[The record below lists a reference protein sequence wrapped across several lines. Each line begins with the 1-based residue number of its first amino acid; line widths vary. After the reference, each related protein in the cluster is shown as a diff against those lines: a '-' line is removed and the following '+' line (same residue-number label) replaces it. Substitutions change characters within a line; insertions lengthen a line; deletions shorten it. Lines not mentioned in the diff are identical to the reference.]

1 MENLNNEE
9 KGNISEDSSAVDEN
23 KFVYKNVIKNKQ
35 NSRLYS
41 VISVVFSGLSVLF
54 CFFPW
59 LGLIFGCLGILF
71 AIISRKNI
79 GYFDKISIAGIIIG
93 IFGAVFAF
101 MGIMFIYVFENNIYE
116 NFFDMFKSEKNSP
129 LINNSRN
136 L

>member
-9 KGNISEDSSAVDEN
+9 KENISEESSSVDEN
-23 KFVYKNVIKNKQ
+23 KFAYKNVIQGKQ

-41 VISVVFSGLSVLF
+41 VISVSLSGLSVLL

-59 LGLIFGCLGILF
+59 VGLILGSLGILF

-93 IFGAVFAF
+93 IFGFVFAV
-101 MGIMFIYVFENNIYE
+101 MGLLLANVFEDNDAFK
-116 NFFDMFKSEKNSP
+116 NFFDSFGKGNKNNR
-129 LINNSRN
+129 I
-136 L
+136 